1 MYLSPAYDLSN
12 VERRYLLSALLSGL
26 KPDGVRLILR
36 SHINSWIQ
44 KYEKA
49 GAAFMI
55 HYPSE
60 KIPAKSMRILCVN
73 HGNLDKIDLEM
84 LKVFEKLYNTIDQW
98 GVEI

>member
-1 MYLSPAYDLSN
+1 MFLNPAYDLTITQ
-12 VERRYLLSALLSGL
+12 ERRLLAALLSGL

-36 SHINSWIQ
+36 ANINSWIQ

-55 HYPSE
+55 HYADE
-60 KIPAKSMRILCVN
+60 KIPAKTMRVLCVN
-73 HGNLDKIDLEM
+73 HGNLDRMDLDRLDM
-84 LKVFEKLYNTIDQW
+84 LEDLYNTIDQW